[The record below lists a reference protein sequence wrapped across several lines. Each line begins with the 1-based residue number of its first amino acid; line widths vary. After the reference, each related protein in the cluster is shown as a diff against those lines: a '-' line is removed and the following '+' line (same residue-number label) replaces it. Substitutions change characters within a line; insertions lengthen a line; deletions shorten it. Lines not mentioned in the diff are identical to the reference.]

1 MGEYYGDSLHITA
14 EPEMG
19 PSYGIPGPANLELG
33 ACDNGSGLGQAARW
47 ILVSRGGGRAAGHQ
61 RVPFRHPSMLW
72 GTSRYKSLTDPVAQD
87 GLEVVVV
94 CSKPGYVQR
103 LTATARQVNDEPPA
117 AIIWMPAD
125 GSTRRSGAGSLSR
138 RAVNLRVVPPLV
150 RSGNGA
156 DGRTDG
162 LGSL

>member
-1 MGEYYGDSLHITA
+1 MD
-14 EPEMG
+14 
-19 PSYGIPGPANLELG
+19 PGVAG
-33 ACDNGSGLGQAARW
+33 RRA
-47 ILVSRGGGRAAGHQ
+47 GGGGAPKGPLSSSVDA
-61 RVPFRHPSMLW
+61 L

-156 DGRTDG
+156 DGRTVWDPCRVSKLVQLG
-162 LGSL
+162 TARGRLERSLPCTSVPFFNSHLDVGSLMLHR